1 MADGDGT
8 MSSERTEWADC
19 GREIGPP
26 PWILGHRGVPRE
38 APENT
43 LASLRRAVD
52 LGLDGF
58 EYDLHACA
66 SGEAVLLH
74 DETLDRTTDASGLLI
89 TRTLPEL
96 FGVDAGS
103 WFDRRFRGE
112 PLPLFDEA
120 LEVAGDPDRG
130 PPMHLVELKERGLV
144 SIVAERV
151 REIAPRLSVRVISFL
166 RDVVLEARDQGMPVM
181 LLADHASEV
190 DRRFVRE
197 ERLHAYGVGPGG
209 WRNEAGRAD
218 WSFCERW
225 GWSVD
230 LPEDLLEACRE
241 PLFGFNTNEPY
252 RALATRAL
260 IGLAPD
266 LRGPHPVRAPSLEV
280 VPETLDAATRARGEW
295 FGAWELVARVRNP
308 FSFAVDVGCDIHL
321 QGGAFETGG
330 LPVATTLEPGEEA
343 RVPFRI
349 VGGSRS
355 PGSDP
360 LFLAHFQWRA
370 GPGRPKGRLLL
381 DGPLTRTRRATASST
396 TQRLMLLAESADDPP
411 ATILLRRRG
420 GHLLLSIEHSGDLEE
435 AHMVAHLSGEVV
447 RGGKGLRLRLPE
459 DFDTRVEGVSFSC
472 GIEGVR
478 SGQPAIRRWAG
489 GVPEGIFAGSPGRL
503 HAVARA

>member
-1 MADGDGT
+1 MKA
-8 MSSERTEWADC
+8 ERAEWADC
-19 GREIGPP
+19 GRDIGPP

-43 LASLRRAVD
+43 LSSLRRAVD

-96 FGVDAGS
+96 FGIDAGS

-120 LEVAGDPDRG
+120 LEVAGDPDRE
-130 PPMHLVELKERGLV
+130 PPMHLIELKEHGLV
-144 SIVAERV
+144 SIVAERL
-151 REIAPRLSVRVISFL
+151 REVGSRLPVRVISFL
-166 RDVVLEARDQGMPVM
+166 REVVLEARDQGMPAM

-197 ERLHAYGVGPGG
+197 ERVQAYGVGPGG

-260 IGLAPD
+260 ASLTPGD
-266 LRGPHPVRAPSLEV
+266 GSPHPLRVPILEV
-280 VPETLDAATRARGEW
+280 VPESLDAATRARGEW
-295 FGAWELVARVRNP
+295 FGAWELTARVRNP
-308 FSFAVDVGCDIHL
+308 FGFEVDVACDVHL
-321 QGGAFETGG
+321 QGGAFEPDG
-330 LPVATTLEPGEEA
+330 LPVAARLDPGEEV
-343 RVPFRI
+343 RVPFRLL
-349 VGGSRS
+349 GGSRS

-360 LFLAHFQWRA
+360 LFFAHYRWRA
-370 GPGRPKGRLLL
+370 GPGRASGRLLL
-381 DGPLTRTRRATASST
+381 DAPLARTRRAAASTST
-396 TQRLMLLAESADDPP
+396 ERLVLLAERADDSL
-411 ATILLRRRG
+411 ATILMRRRG
-420 GHLLLSIEHSGDLEE
+420 GHLLLSIERAGALSNPHI
-435 AHMVAHLSGEVV
+435 VARLGGEIA

-459 DFDTRVEGVSFSC
+459 DFDMRVEGVPFSC
-472 GIEGVR
+472 GIEGILADR
-478 SGQPAIRRWAG
+478 PALRRWAG
-489 GVPEGIFAGSPGRL
+489 GIPEGIFAGAPGRL
-503 HAVARA
+503 FAVSRA